1 MPKKGITMNIIQNK
15 KRSRIAA
22 QGLFVALS
30 LAIVGFIDARALNHA
45 PMGFTYEQPLFINT
59 DKAPCWSFN
68 SIAFVNDNNKQT
80 FIIKSYCNSEHAIHE
95 ALGASVGTSV
105 GIRINKVKIIPPHIN
120 CVGKQGDCAATIHTC
135 VPGIEVCNIDTMRN
149 AFDVYGG
156 LSCVAHLKSLVD
168 YDDLCSIV
176 ALDIFLDNFD
186 RHNGNLFFDDK
197 TGLFY
202 AIDMDRIFWPALAF
216 PTGIE
221 PYDAMWNTY
230 GFTESISVKA
240 YNFLST
246 LKPATLSSQEIV
258 ALNHVRDW
266 LNKLIVCYPC
276 SKLYNLW
283 MNLAQQ
289 AVYEYSAVKK
299 GYIESLI
306 DYNCSQ
312 AQRVVVEL
320 DRLVLA

>member
-1 MPKKGITMNIIQNK
+1 MNIIHK
-15 KRSRIAA
+15 KRPYIAA

-30 LAIVGFIDARALNHA
+30 LAMVGFIDARALHRA
-45 PMGFTYEQPLFINT
+45 PVGFTYDEPFFINT
-59 DKAPCWSFN
+59 DKSPCLSFN

-80 FIIKSYCNSEHAIHE
+80 FIIKSYHNSEHAIHE
-95 ALGASVGTSV
+95 ALGASVGTGV

-120 CVGKQGDCAATIHTC
+120 CVGKQNDCAATIHTC

-156 LSCVAHLKSLVD
+156 LDCAAHLQSLVD

-202 AIDMDRIFWPALAF
+202 AIDMDRVFWPALAF
-216 PTGIE
+216 PTGIIE
-221 PYDAMWNTY
+221 SYDAILWNTY
-230 GFTESISVKA
+230 GFEASISVKA
-240 YNFLST
+240 YNFLVT
-246 LKPATLSSQEIV
+246 LESATLSSQEIV
-258 ALNHVRDW
+258 ALGHVRDW
-266 LNKLIVCYPC
+266 LNKLIVHYPC
-276 SKLYNLW
+276 SKLYDLW

-289 AVYEYSAVKK
+289 AVYEYSSAKK
-299 GYIESLI
+299 GYIERLI

-312 AQRVVVEL
+312 AEHIVVEL
-320 DRLVLA
+320 DRLTVA